1 MNFPLAAFL
10 GILQGITEFFP
21 ISSSGHLLLAEHFF
35 DLDVENLKAF
45 DVVLH
50 AGTLLALLVL
60 FWREWVGMAVG
71 SWQLAVGRLNE
82 KNRESLQLLG
92 KLAVVTIPAAF
103 VGLLFGDWIDTT
115 TRGENRVFLVAGF
128 FILVA
133 ILLLA
138 AEKFGRKNSEKVG
151 WRNVV
156 GMGIFQAL
164 ALLPGISRSGAT
176 IAAGMLGGLSRSAAA
191 KFSFLML
198 APVTLGATILISKKV
213 CAGELTLP
221 PLEFTLVGFAVS
233 AVSSFLFAS
242 LLLKFVKK
250 YSLVWFAVY
259 LILAAV
265 VVLIFTNFWI

>member
-50 AGTLLALLVL
+50 AGTLTALLVL
-60 FWREWVGMAVG
+60 FWREWWGMVRSSWFLVIG
-71 SWQLAVGRLNE
+71 SKE
-82 KNRESLQLLG
+82 KVEWDSL
-92 KLAVVTIPAAF
+92 KLFLKLVVATIPAAF

-115 TRGENRVFLVAGF
+115 TRGENRVFLIAGF

-133 ILLLA
+133 VLLLA

-156 GMGIFQAL
+156 GMGIFQTL

-213 CAGELTLP
+213 CEGKLVLP
-221 PLEFTLVGFAVS
+221 PLEFTLVGFAAS
-233 AVSSFLFAS
+233 AVFSFLFAS
-242 LLLKFVKK
+242 LLLKFVRK
-250 YSLVWFAVY
+250 YSLAWFAVY
-259 LILAAV
+259 LILAAA
-265 VVLIFTNFWI
+265 VLIFTNF

>member
-1 MNFPLAAFL
+1 MNFLLAVFL

-21 ISSSGHLLLAEHFF
+21 VSSSGHLLLAEHFF

-50 AGTLLALLVL
+50 AGTLLALMVL
-60 FWREWVGMAVG
+60 FWREWWGMVRSSWFLVLG
-71 SWQLAVGRLNE
+71 SKERVEWDFL
-82 KNRESLQLLG
+82 
-92 KLAVVTIPAAF
+92 KLFLKLVVATIPAAF
-103 VGLLFGDWIDTT
+103 IGLLFGDWIDMV

-128 FILVA
+128 FLLVA
-133 ILLLA
+133 ILLLV
-138 AEKFGRKNSEKVG
+138 AEKFGRQNSEKVG
-151 WRNVV
+151 WQNVV

-176 IAAGMLGGLSRSAAA
+176 IAAGMFGGLSRSAAA

-198 APVTLGATILISKKV
+198 APATLGATILISKKV
-213 CAGELTLP
+213 CVGELSLP
-221 PLEFTLVGFAVS
+221 PLEFTVVGFAAS

-250 YSLVWFAVY
+250 HSLVWFVVY
-259 LILAAV
+259 LFAAAV
-265 VVLIFTNFWI
+265 ILTFFA